1 MTKSTKITIIAIVLI
16 IILAIGFV
24 IPTGNLFAAA
34 ADNKN
39 IKISFSGEYK
49 KGNEN
54 KIKTMPQKRLY
65 IDKINKQGVKKM
77 KKKTLSILISV
88 LLTLCLLF
96 CFTGCRDDFTK
107 VIIKIIN
114 PADGKRIRHGD
125 SVTLSYTGDYIN
137 LDEVLDIK
145 VCKARNEKVVKN
157 AKPTITITQKIGYE
171 SIKTS
176 IKDKGEYYVVV
187 EWNMRSE
194 LTNYGFADVWFSLF
208 VE

>member
-1 MTKSTKITIIAIVLI
+1 
-16 IILAIGFV
+16 
-24 IPTGNLFAAA
+24 
-34 ADNKN
+34 
-39 IKISFSGEYK
+39 
-49 KGNEN
+49 
-54 KIKTMPQKRLY
+54 MPQKRLY

-96 CFTGCRDDFTK
+96 CFTGCRDDFAH

-114 PADGKRIRHGD
+114 PADGKRIRDGD

-176 IKDKGEYYVVV
+176 IKDKGEYYVQV
-187 EWNMRSE
+187 EWNKRGE
-194 LTNYGFADVWFSLF
+194 LTNYGFDDFSFDVY

>member
-1 MTKSTKITIIAIVLI
+1 
-16 IILAIGFV
+16 
-24 IPTGNLFAAA
+24 
-34 ADNKN
+34 
-39 IKISFSGEYK
+39 
-49 KGNEN
+49 
-54 KIKTMPQKRLY
+54 
-65 IDKINKQGVKKM
+65 M

-107 VIIKIIN
+107 VHIKIIN
-114 PADGKRIRHGD
+114 PADGKRIRDGD
-125 SVTLSYTGDYIN
+125 SVTFSYTGDYIN

-176 IKDKGEYYVVV
+176 IKDKGEYYVQV
-187 EWNMRSE
+187 EWNKRGE
-194 LTNYGFADVWFSLF
+194 LTNYGFYDLSFDVF

>member
-1 MTKSTKITIIAIVLI
+1 M
-16 IILAIGFV
+16 
-24 IPTGNLFAAA
+24 
-34 ADNKN
+34 
-39 IKISFSGEYK
+39 
-49 KGNEN
+49 
-54 KIKTMPQKRLY
+54 
-65 IDKINKQGVKKM
+65 
-77 KKKTLSILISV
+77 
-88 LLTLCLLF
+88 
-96 CFTGCRDDFTK
+96 
-107 VIIKIIN
+107 
-114 PADGKRIRHGD
+114 
-125 SVTLSYTGDYIN
+125 SYTGDYIN

-157 AKPTITITQKIGYE
+157 AKPTITITQNIGYE

>member
-1 MTKSTKITIIAIVLI
+1 
-16 IILAIGFV
+16 
-24 IPTGNLFAAA
+24 
-34 ADNKN
+34 
-39 IKISFSGEYK
+39 
-49 KGNEN
+49 
-54 KIKTMPQKRLY
+54 
-65 IDKINKQGVKKM
+65 M

-107 VIIKIIN
+107 VHIKIIN
-114 PADGKRIRHGD
+114 PADGKRITHGD

-145 VCKARNEKVVKN
+145 VCKDRNEKVVKN

-171 SIKTS
+171 SIKTL
-176 IKDKGEYYVVV
+176 IKEKGEYYVQVV
-187 EWNMRSE
+187 WNKRRE
-194 LTNYGFADVWFSLF
+194 LTNHGFYDLSFDVF

>member
-1 MTKSTKITIIAIVLI
+1 
-16 IILAIGFV
+16 
-24 IPTGNLFAAA
+24 
-34 ADNKN
+34 
-39 IKISFSGEYK
+39 
-49 KGNEN
+49 
-54 KIKTMPQKRLY
+54 
-65 IDKINKQGVKKM
+65 
-77 KKKTLSILISV
+77 
-88 LLTLCLLF
+88 
-96 CFTGCRDDFTK
+96 

>member
-1 MTKSTKITIIAIVLI
+1 
-16 IILAIGFV
+16 
-24 IPTGNLFAAA
+24 
-34 ADNKN
+34 
-39 IKISFSGEYK
+39 
-49 KGNEN
+49 
-54 KIKTMPQKRLY
+54 MPQKRLY

-171 SIKTS
+171 SIKTR
-176 IKDKGEYYVVV
+176 IKDKGRYYVQV
-187 EWNMRSE
+187 EWNKRGE
-194 LTNYGFADVWFSLF
+194 LTNYGFDDFSFDVY